1 MVGSPKPHIVDAS
14 VLIDLEKGVVIRE
27 LFLLHHG
34 WTAPDLVIVEV
45 GESLGSLLTSH
56 GLTVSELQ
64 QEEIREVERL
74 RQIYKGLS
82 ITDLSCLVLAKS
94 QNGTLI
100 AGDQALRR
108 AAEQEGLRVRGTL
121 WILDE
126 MVDSKIFLGDRAADA
141 LDRMI
146 QNRGRFPPEEISKRM
161 KRWIGKT

>member
-1 MVGSPKPHIVDAS
+1 MNAYGKSI
-14 VLIDLEKGVVIRE
+14 
-27 LFLLHHG
+27 
-34 WTAPDLVIVEV
+34 
-45 GESLGSLLTSH
+45 
-56 GLTVSELQ
+56 
-64 QEEIREVERL
+64 
-74 RQIYKGLS
+74 KGLQLQ
-82 ITDLSCLVLAKS
+82 TCHVYVLAKS

-126 MVDSKIFLGDRAADA
+126 IVDSKIFLGDRAADA

-161 KRWIGKT
+161 KRWTGKP